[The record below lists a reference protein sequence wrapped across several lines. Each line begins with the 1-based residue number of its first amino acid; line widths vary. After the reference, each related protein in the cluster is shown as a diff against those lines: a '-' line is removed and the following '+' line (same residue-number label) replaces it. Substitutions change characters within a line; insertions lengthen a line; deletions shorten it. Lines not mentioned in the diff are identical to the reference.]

1 MKFSLII
8 ASIVGTQAIKVQEDG
23 SDASGKYFLPNHDGM
38 IGAGGYERVTPLRFA
53 ADEDDIFM
61 RSMI

>member
-8 ASIVGTQAIKVQEDG
+8 ATLVGTQAIKVSESKDLTG
-23 SDASGKYFLPNHDGM
+23 EYFLPNHDGM
-38 IGAGGYERVTPLRFA
+38 IGSGGYERVIPLRFA
-53 ADEDDIFM
+53 ADEDDVFM